1 MTSTA
6 EGVESGRRLC
16 QKAALF
22 PEDGG
27 IVGSMAGET
36 AYPSFHEG
44 MISFTPR
51 G

>member
-22 PEDGG
+22 PEAGG
-27 IVGSMAGET
+27 IVGPMAGKA
-36 AYPSFHEG
+36 AYPSFQEG
-44 MISFTPR
+44 MISFASR